1 MRKNTFVSFLAL
13 ILVSLAFSCKPKVE
27 PISERIKKVWSPR
40 IVLEGTSTVFS
51 RGQAS
56 NIKPGYS
63 NYTLNLA
70 SAPSVT
76 LTEVDG
82 TTFSGTYTVNEAGTT
97 LTLSGLSPEPTGTS
111 GTLVYSITSFEGDEL
126 KLSLNGNYTKTGGTT
141 NTYTLVSN

>member
-1 MRKNTFVSFLAL
+1 MRKNTLLSFLAL
-13 ILVSLAFSCKPKVE
+13 ILISLAFSCKTKIAPV
-27 PISERIKKVWSPR
+27 SERIKKVWSPR

-51 RGQAS
+51 RGQSS

-63 NYTLNLA
+63 SYSLNLA
-70 SAPSVT
+70 SAPNVT

-82 TTFSGTYTVNEAGTT
+82 TTFSGTYTVNDAGTT
-97 LTLSGLSPEPTGTS
+97 LTLSGLSPEPTGTD
-111 GTLVYSITSFEGDEL
+111 GTLVYTISSFEGDEL